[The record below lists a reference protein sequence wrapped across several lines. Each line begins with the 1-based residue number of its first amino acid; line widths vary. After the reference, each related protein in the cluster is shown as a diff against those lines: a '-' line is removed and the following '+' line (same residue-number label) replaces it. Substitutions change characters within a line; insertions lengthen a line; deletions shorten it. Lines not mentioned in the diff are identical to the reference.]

1 MNLSTKHILSVRD
14 LSHQDVELILKTAD
28 NLKEISKRPVKK
40 VPALRG
46 KTVVLCFFEDSTR
59 TRASFDLAAKRLSAD
74 TLVFST
80 SGSSLSKGESLLDTV
95 RNLEAM
101 NPDSLVVRHR
111 LSGIPHLLAKEVSC
125 PVINAGDGW
134 HEHPTQA
141 LLDLMTIL
149 QAKKKVKGLNIAIL
163 GDILHSRVA
172 RSNILLLT
180 KMGAT
185 VTVAGPASLI
195 PPDITQYHVAV
206 SYDIRKVIPQADVI
220 MMLRIQRERQAECLF
235 PSLRE
240 YARFFGLNK
249 ETMREAK
256 KDVVILHPGPVNRGV
271 EIAPEIADGPH
282 SVILDQ
288 VTNGV
293 AIRMALLYLL
303 CGGEGKIKDQKAN
316 IKNTDQKPKVF
327 DF

>member
-1 MNLSTKHILSVRD
+1 MNLSTKHILSIRD
-14 LSHQDVELILKTAD
+14 LTLQDVELILETAN
-28 NLKEISKRPVKK
+28 NLQEISKRPVKK

-46 KTVVLCFFEDSTR
+46 KTVLLCFFEDSTR

-74 TLVFST
+74 TLVFSS
-80 SGSSLSKGESLLDTV
+80 SGSALSKGESLLDTI

-101 NPDSLVVRHR
+101 NPDLLVVRHK
-111 LSGIPHLLAKEVSC
+111 LSGIPHLLAKTVGC
-125 PVINAGDGW
+125 PVINAGDGL

-149 QAKKKVKGLNIAIL
+149 QVKKKVKGLNVAII
-163 GDILHSRVA
+163 GDISQRVA

-180 KMGAT
+180 KMGAH
-185 VTVAGPASLI
+185 VTVAGPATMI
-195 PPDITQYHVAV
+195 PSDIEQYNVDV
-206 SYDIRKVIPQADVI
+206 SYDIRKVIPQSDVL
-220 MMLRIQRERQAECLF
+220 MMLRIQRERQEQSLF

-249 ETMREAK
+249 ETMKDAK

-288 VTNGV
+288 VANGV
-293 AIRMALLYLL
+293 SIRMALLYLL
-303 CGGEGKIKDQKAN
+303 CGGNEEN
-316 IKNTDQKPKVF
+316 PKPKKQNPKQISNPNF
-327 DF
+327 